1 MNTDNLVVYKSNA
14 VIEAGYQLSLNEQRV
29 ILAAIGLVDPTKS
42 LSVDDKF
49 ILSAKDFCTLFDV
62 SEKNA
67 YKALIDVS
75 ERLFSRYVVIE
86 KPDADWDKLKT
97 HWISSIR
104 YNKSSGKIAIS
115 FASDIIPYLT
125 QLKGSFTR
133 YELKHIGNMT
143 STYGVRLYELL
154 MQWKN
159 KGSREVEIVW
169 LKKQFQIEDKYNSIK
184 DLKKYVIEPAIK
196 DINTHSNLTVSW
208 EQRKTG
214 RVVTHLI
221 FTFSEK
227 KQTQE
232 EKEAARITE
241 RDAERQ
247 KVEREIL
254 EYIFPRAK
262 LTDNDYEAMGYELM
276 SASADTTQEP
286 DDKPPK
292 TNITITLTDEQL
304 KCFEWAKNHDHWKKY
319 TRNKKS
325 FLTCFNKMVEGGLKD
340 QWLATLTATPKKEKT
355 FYGVPLSE
363 IEKHARIGESHEQ
376 AAVRINRKKAAEKEK
391 KPTPSPPMPKSIGDY
406 IEKIPTKEPH
416 TAAPVMPTQTP
427 KKVMSDED
435 YKKASIPFLEFCFSV
450 PEKKAAFLKEFN
462 EKGHINIKSI
472 AKGADILRPELE
484 AAGLFD

>member
-1 MNTDNLVVYKSNA
+1 

-29 ILAAIGLVDPTKS
+29 ILAAIGLVDPRKELLVT
-42 LSVDDKF
+42 DRF
-49 ILSAKDFCTLFDV
+49 ELSAKDFCTLFDV

-75 ERLFSRYVVIE
+75 ERLFSRYVVIQ
-86 KPDADWDKLKT
+86 KPDANWDKLKT

-115 FASDIIPYLT
+115 FASDIIPYLS

-154 MQWKN
+154 IQWKN
-159 KGSREVEIVW
+159 KGGREVEIAW

-214 RVVTHLI
+214 RAVTHLI

-247 KVEREIL
+247 KLEREIL
-254 EYIFPRAK
+254 EDIFPRAK
-262 LTDNDYEAMGYELM
+262 LTDNDYETMGYELM

-292 TNITITLTDEQL
+292 TDITITLTDEQL

-340 QWLATLTATPKKEKT
+340 QWLATLTATPKEKMIL
-355 FYGVPLSE
+355 GVPMSE
-363 IEKHARIGESHEQ
+363 IDKQARGTESYEQ
-376 AAVRINRKKAAEKEK
+376 AAARINREKDTK
-391 KPTPSPPMPKSIGDY
+391 KPPAPIKPEISL
-406 IEKIPTKEPH
+406 KEYENSRLEVIK
-416 TAAPVMPTQTP
+416 AFVAN
-427 KKVMSDED
+427 KKED
-435 YKKASIPFLEFCFSV
+435 L
-450 PEKKAAFLKEFN
+450 LKEFAVRGCVSN
-462 EKGHINIKSI
+462 NALGTIIEH
-472 AKGADILRPELE
+472 DLRL
-484 AAGLFD
+484 AGLFD